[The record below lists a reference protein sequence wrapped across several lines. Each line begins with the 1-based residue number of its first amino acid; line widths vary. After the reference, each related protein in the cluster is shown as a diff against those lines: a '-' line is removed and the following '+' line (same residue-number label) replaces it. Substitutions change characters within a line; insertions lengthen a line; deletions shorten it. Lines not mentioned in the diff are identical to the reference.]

1 MGSSGVYVVQT
12 LFEDESYSPAD
23 AGTARDWVSSLGARY
38 AVWAEPDPP
47 YGESS
52 SIPATWVI
60 DAETMRVVNMGN
72 GFDSY
77 AERAVGDTL
86 SRSPR

>member
-1 MGSSGVYVVQT
+1 
-12 LFEDESYSPAD
+12 
-23 AGTARDWVSSLGARY
+23 
-38 AVWAEPDPP
+38 VWAEPDPP

-77 AERAVGDTL
+77 ADRAVGDTL